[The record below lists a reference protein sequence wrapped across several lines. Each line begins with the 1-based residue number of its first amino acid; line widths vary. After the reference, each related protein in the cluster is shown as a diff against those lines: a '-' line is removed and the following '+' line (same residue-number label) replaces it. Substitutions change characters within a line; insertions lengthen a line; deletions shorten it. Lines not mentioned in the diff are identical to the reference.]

1 MVMGNTFLKLTVKG
15 DQMGTTKLPISSLTS
30 KFQATIPAEVRAKLQ
45 LLAGDK
51 IHFTFN
57 KSGEVIL
64 KKLSKTDVSYLKS
77 IEQTLSEWNSPED
90 EEAFGDL

>member
-45 LLAGDK
+45 LLAINRAK
-51 IHFTFN
+51 
-57 KSGEVIL
+57 
-64 KKLSKTDVSYLKS
+64 
-77 IEQTLSEWNSPED
+77 
-90 EEAFGDL
+90 